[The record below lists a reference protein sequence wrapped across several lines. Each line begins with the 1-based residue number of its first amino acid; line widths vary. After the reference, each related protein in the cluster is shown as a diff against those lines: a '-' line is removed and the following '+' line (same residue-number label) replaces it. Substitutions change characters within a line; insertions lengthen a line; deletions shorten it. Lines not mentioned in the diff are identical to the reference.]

1 MQERAGR
8 RLLVFN
14 CHEAWVYQLGV
25 LGYHLDIVI
34 GLKGRYKPTW
44 DEQMRPLPPR
54 SRLISLSEAVSSPLQ
69 YYCIIG
75 HNITDLMD
83 VKNRDE
89 PRLMVIHSTFEG
101 RAAEEHGQ
109 VDADA
114 MKQMLGRY
122 LDTVGAHAVATSQL
136 KSRSW
141 GVTDD
146 VVPFGVDVND
156 YPQYSGEKACGLR
169 ICNFVESR
177 RRILLWNFYED
188 AFSGVDVRLV
198 GHNPGMAGVEAAANW
213 SDLKQRRCPIHSWRL
228 EKSDGYS
235 GLIFCKIGLNK
246 KLKDF
251 ERSSHAKAILRNCRE
266 NRQQKNRRISEQGW
280 TALAAISG
288 VGL

>member
-1 MQERAGR
+1 
-8 RLLVFN
+8 
-14 CHEAWVYQLGV
+14 
-25 LGYHLDIVI
+25 
-34 GLKGRYKPTW
+34 
-44 DEQMRPLPPR
+44 
-54 SRLISLSEAVSSPLQ
+54 
-69 YYCIIG
+69 
-75 HNITDLMD
+75 
-83 VKNRDE
+83 
-89 PRLMVIHSTFEG
+89 MVIHSTFEG